1 MGCVRDFHGYRC
13 YSDSMKL
20 CEAVYRASDAF
31 PEDERWELRKQIRRA
46 AVSVPSNIAEG
57 AGRRSGIEFA
67 RFIEIAVG
75 SLNEVETHLELA
87 RRLDYLGEETTAP
100 MLALITSTR
109 RQLRRLTQTVRSDPA
124 TQ

>member
-1 MGCVRDFHGYRC
+1 
-13 YSDSMKL
+13 MKL